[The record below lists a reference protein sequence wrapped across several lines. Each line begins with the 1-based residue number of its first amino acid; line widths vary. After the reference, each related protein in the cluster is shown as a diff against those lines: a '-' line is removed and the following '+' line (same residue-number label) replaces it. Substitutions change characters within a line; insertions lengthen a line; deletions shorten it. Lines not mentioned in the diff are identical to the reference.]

1 MKNIQKIMA
10 TNSEKYSGL
19 AAALLGMGCMA
30 AVDEIIFHQILAWHH
45 FYDGATTAVALM
57 SDGFLHAAE
66 LVAMV
71 GGFFMLF
78 DLRRRNEFKPHFAWA
93 GFFLG
98 LGGFQLFDGTID
110 HKILRLHQ
118 IRYGVENILPYDI
131 LWNGCALGLLFLG
144 IALLYRARRLAD
156 A

>member
-1 MKNIQKIMA
+1 MA

-66 LVAMV
+66 LVAMRDHDPRQLHRLLAEQV
-71 GGFFMLF
+71 RP
-78 DLRRRNEFKPHFAWA
+78 RRREVVV
-93 GFFLG
+93 
-98 LGGFQLFDGTID
+98 D
-110 HKILRLHQ
+110 
-118 IRYGVENILPYDI
+118 V
-131 LWNGCALGLLFLG
+131 LLFPAIDQDDLAIG
-144 IALLYRARRLAD
+144 RFDDRAVALPDIDEANL
-156 A
+156 